1 MADHKSTPREIE
13 REVEQERAALQG
25 TVEELFNRFTF
36 EDVWNRVGAYM
47 RDNRGDFGHSFGRMV
62 KEKPL
67 AVALT
72 AVGVGWLLFG
82 PSQAPRE
89 SEPGRRRPAD
99 GFGRDDHARR
109 RAKLEDADFSDRRA
123 TGPSG
128 PRAAPDPWEA
138 PSRSPSPVAPQ
149 SPPRSPQTGGT
160 RSPASPAGDSAMP
173 AGTTGG
179 TGATVTAASTAASR
193 PMSEETAATPSPFG
207 KEVPRTASSGGSA
220 TGPEASAISSPVS
233 GTSIPSPGGVTS
245 EKTGEASQP
254 AAGPRAGGP
263 TPVSDETDGS
273 KDDSVTGAGSA
284 TKPNTPSP

>member
-13 REVEQERAALQG
+13 REVEQERAELQG

-89 SEPGRRRPAD
+89 SEPDRRRPAD

-109 RAKLEDADFSDRRA
+109 RAELEDADFSDQRA
-123 TGPSG
+123 AGPSG
-128 PRAAPDPWEA
+128 PRAAPDSWEA

-149 SPPRSPQTGGT
+149 SPQTGGI
-160 RSPASPAGDSAMP
+160 RSPASPAAGSAMP
-173 AGTTGG
+173 AGG
-179 TGATVTAASTAASR
+179 TGATDTAASAAASK
-193 PMSEETAATPSPFG
+193 PVSEETSATPRPPA
-207 KEVPRTASSGGSA
+207 KDTPRTS
-220 TGPEASAISSPVS
+220 
-233 GTSIPSPGGVTS
+233 
-245 EKTGEASQP
+245 EASQP
-254 AAGPRAGGP
+254 AAGSQTGGP
-263 TPVSDETDGS
+263 SPVPGDTDRS
-273 KDDSVTGAGSA
+273 KEESVAGAGSA
-284 TKPNTPSP
+284 TKPKKPSP